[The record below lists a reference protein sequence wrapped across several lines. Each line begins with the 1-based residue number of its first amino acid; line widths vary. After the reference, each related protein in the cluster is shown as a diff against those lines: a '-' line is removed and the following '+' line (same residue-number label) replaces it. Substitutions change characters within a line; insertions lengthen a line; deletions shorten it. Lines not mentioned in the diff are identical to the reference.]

1 MRLHTLAIVAVTAI
15 SAAPLA
21 AQSMPAETAAVT
33 AVVQSF
39 HGALR
44 SGDTTLASRLIADDA
59 LMLEA
64 GGVETRS
71 EYLANHLPLDIE
83 FEKTATTVRSPLR
96 VVVAGAT
103 AWATST
109 SEMTGTFQNRPVN
122 SIGAELMVLSR
133 NSAGWQIR
141 AIHWSGRAKPPAA
154 R

>member
-1 MRLHTLAIVAVTAI
+1 MRLHTLAIVAITALA
-15 SAAPLA
+15 AAPVA
-21 AQSMPAETAAVT
+21 AQSNPSETAAVT

-44 SGDTTLASRLIADDA
+44 TGDTALASRLIADDA

-71 EYLANHLPLDIE
+71 EYLANHLPIDIQ
-83 FEKTATTVRSPLR
+83 FEKTVTTTRSPIR
-96 VVVAGAT
+96 VVVAGDA
-103 AWATST
+103 AWASST
-109 SEMTGTFQNRPVN
+109 SEMAGTFQNRAVN

-133 NSAGWQIR
+133 NSGGWLIR
-141 AIHWSGRAKPPAA
+141 AIHWSGRPKPPA

>member
-1 MRLHTLAIVAVTAI
+1 MRLDTLAFVVLASL

-21 AQSMPAETAAVT
+21 AQSAPSETAAVT

-44 SGDTTLASRLIADDA
+44 SGDSALASRLIADDA

-71 EYLANHLPLDIE
+71 EYLANHLPLDIQ
-83 FEKTATTVRSPLR
+83 FEKTATTVRSPIR
-96 VVVAGAT
+96 VVVAGDT

-133 NSAGWQIR
+133 SSAGWQIR
-141 AIHWSGRAKPPAA
+141 AIHWSGRAKPPA